1 MTRPISLTIH
11 LKALRHNLERMKQTT
26 RGRTLWAVVKANAY
40 GHGLANA
47 VKAFSSADGL
57 CTIEVC
63 DAKKLRELGWKKRI
77 LLLEGFFDESD
88 VRQLESLQIEPVIH
102 SSWQIQLLRQCA
114 PFTHL
119 GVHIKVNSGMN
130 RLGWKTK
137 DVESQKTLLSAISGV
152 EVLGEVTHFA
162 NGERCDDLPPASVA
176 CQLTNMQKYA
186 ADGSACMAN
195 TAAALFHPEVL
206 GNGVRAGIA
215 LYGIS
220 PNPEISE
227 ETLNIE
233 PAQTLSARILAI
245 QKVQPG
251 DAVGYGSRWIAKR
264 PSRIAVVACG
274 YADGYPRCMPDGA
287 PTWVCGKEAPITG
300 AVSMDMLE
308 IDVTDIPE
316 AQVGSLVELWGKHIH
331 ANRLAALAGTIG
343 YELVCS
349 PLPRVP
355 VFVDE
360 EIE

>member
-11 LKALRHNLERMKQTT
+11 QKALRHNLERMRKTT

-47 VKAFSSADGL
+47 VKAFAEADGL

-63 DAKKLRELGWKKRI
+63 DAQKLRDLGWKKRI
-77 LLLEGFFDESD
+77 LMLEGFFDEAD
-88 VRQLESLQIEPVIH
+88 VHALERLGIEPVIH
-102 SSWQIQLLRQCA
+102 SDWQIELLRTLA
-114 PFTHL
+114 PFKDL
-119 GVHIKVNSGMN
+119 KVHVKVNSGMN
-130 RLGWKTK
+130 RLGWHA
-137 DVESQKTLLSAISGV
+137 EAIAGKKAELAAIPGV
-152 EVLGEVTHFA
+152 TVLGEVTHFA
-162 NGERCDDLPPASVA
+162 NGERTDNVPPASVA
-176 CQLTNMQKYA
+176 CQLANMQGYA
-186 ADGSACMAN
+186 TDGSACMAN
-195 TAAALFHPEVL
+195 TAAALFHPEVT
-206 GNGVRAGIA
+206 GTGVRAGIA

-220 PNPEISE
+220 PDPEVSE
-227 ETLNIE
+227 EELGIE

-245 QKVQPG
+245 QNLVPG
-251 DAVGYGSRWIAKR
+251 DAVGYGSRWVATR
-264 PSRIAVVACG
+264 PCRIAVVACG

-316 AQVGSLVELWGKHIH
+316 AQVGSMVELWGKHIH
-331 ANRLAALAGTIG
+331 ANRLAKLAGTIG

-360 EIE
+360 EI

>member
-1 MTRPISLTIH
+1 MQ
-11 LKALRHNLERMKQTT
+11 QTAQ
-26 RGRTLWAVVKANAY
+26 GRTLWAVVKANAY

-47 VKAFSSADGL
+47 VKAFSQADGL

-63 DAKKLRELGWKKRI
+63 DAQYLRDLGWKKRI

-88 VRQLESLQIEPVIH
+88 VHQLEPLQIEPVIH
-102 SSWQIQLLRQCA
+102 SSWQIQLLRQAA
-114 PFTHL
+114 PFTNL

-130 RLGWKTK
+130 RLGWKANEIEK
-137 DVESQKTLLSAISGV
+137 QKKLLADIPGV
-152 EVLGEVTHFA
+152 TVLGEVTHFA
-162 NGERCDDLPPASVA
+162 NGERKDDIPPASVS
-176 CQLTNMQKYA
+176 CQLANMHQYA
-186 ADGSACMAN
+186 QDGTACMAN

-220 PNPEISE
+220 PNPDISE
-227 ETLNIE
+227 KSLGLE
-233 PAQTLSARILAI
+233 PAQTLSASILAI
-245 QKVQPG
+245 QNLKPG
-251 DAVGYGSRWIAKR
+251 DAVGYSSRWKAQR

-316 AQVGSLVELWGKHIH
+316 AQVGSMVELWGKHIH

-355 VFVDE
+355 VFIDE